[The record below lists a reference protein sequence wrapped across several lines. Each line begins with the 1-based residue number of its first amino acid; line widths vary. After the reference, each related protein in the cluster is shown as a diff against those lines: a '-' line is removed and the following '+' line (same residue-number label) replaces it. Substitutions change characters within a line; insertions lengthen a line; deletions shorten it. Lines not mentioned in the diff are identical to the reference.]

1 MKLLDNALNL
11 CALNPVLHFHQ
22 VLFSLIVFLR
32 PSVVVPLSQSLH
44 RACLLSVSFSLPSN
58 HLATTTNTTI
68 PLQAS
73 VLDGAGV
80 DDWTGDQL
88 FYSRYIWI
96 AESTSYRRIG
106 RRQESSVLL
115 WSGLRMTVKSHLH
128 IFLQAQ
134 TFLSL
139 ESSDCTFLS
148 LGSDLL

>member
-1 MKLLDNALNL
+1 M
-11 CALNPVLHFHQ
+11 
-22 VLFSLIVFLR
+22 SG
-32 PSVVVPLSQSLH
+32 PSVVVPLSLSLH

-58 HLATTTNTTI
+58 HLATTNTTI
-68 PLQAS
+68 TLQAS

-88 FYSRYIWI
+88 FFKS
-96 AESTSYRRIG
+96 IG

-115 WSGLRMTVKSHLH
+115 WSGLRMTVKSHLY

-139 ESSDCTFLS
+139 ESSDCAFL
-148 LGSDLL
+148 L

>member
-1 MKLLDNALNL
+1 MHVSVFRLRPALNHFL
-11 CALNPVLHFHQ
+11 TSHETFGHALNFCALNPVLHFHQ

-88 FYSRYIWI
+88 
-96 AESTSYRRIG
+96 A
-106 RRQESSVLL
+106 
-115 WSGLRMTVKSHLH
+115 WSEQR
-128 IFLQAQ
+128 
-134 TFLSL
+134 
-139 ESSDCTFLS
+139 
-148 LGSDLL
+148 